1 MINCP
6 HIFAGTTRWR
16 STDDAKSRSIRKADR
31 RGGSRRKAGPT
42 RNGSWG
48 YHGRRQPGCPGNTKP
63 TATGEHHRHGRRQP
77 PGHGQRPATTL
88 PLQPQGETRGD
99 LGQPQ
104 ETNRHFATGEA
115 RKLFLAPRRH
125 DFGRV
130 VAPHPHNPQLD
141 STTYYAIGRFFYFPD
156 LYP

>member
-1 MINCP
+1 MTQKVDPFERPIDEAVHAERP
-6 HIFAGTTRWR
+6 GLPGMVPGGITAGD
-16 STDDAKSRSIRKADR
+16 SPDV
-31 RGGSRRKAGPT
+31 
-42 RNGSWG
+42 
-48 YHGRRQPGCPGNTKP
+48 PGNTKP

-141 STTYYAIGRFFYFPD
+141 STTYYAIGRFFIFQTFILDKNSKP
-156 LYP
+156 